1 MIKTAFSNTIAS
13 WKRYPIIEKS
23 DFSDLPLVVSEYK
36 NKYPYVWIKNQN
48 YDIHPNFNWNFYP
61 QPNDIDM
68 IHAFPVCNF
77 HSKRPINWQALYLV
91 PTSVTQET
99 EIKRSSQIAAYKTD
113 MTPMYI
119 YAFHDKFI
127 MKKYGMISIP
137 ERPCHLINNKKT
149 MDEVFE
155 LLTNATTKS
164 AWLVNADVR
173 IDNVSLLDHSIGDF
187 DIIKFPVV
195 HQSTGLTYADN
206 SVSLVSIDY
215 IKELM
220 KQKVQSQIPP
230 LVIHPTSGELM
241 PNSDLLE
248 INKPIQPK
256 IKTSSTPIGTVNDAV
271 DPFKAWA
278 NAYYTCLYLQYGD
291 ASISK
296 KKNKILGA
304 YTGLQSSRVNDLIKA
319 GIQQAEIDILNP
331 EFDYDTFVNWD
342 HIMKRFTDWNT
353 KELDSNMEVLDKR
366 IERIKKIYGEDS
378 EEYQKLS
385 SQFGKSSL

>member
-23 DFSDLPLVVSEYK
+23 DFLDLPSVVSDYK
-36 NKYPYVWIKNQN
+36 DKYPYVWIKNQN

-61 QPNDIDM
+61 QIDDKHM
-68 IHAFPVCNF
+68 IHSFPVCNL

-99 EIKRSSQIAAYKTD
+99 EIKRSNQIAAYKAD
-113 MTPMYI
+113 MTPMFI

-149 MDEVFE
+149 MDDVFE
-155 LLTNATTKS
+155 LLTNSNTKT

-173 IDNVSLLDHSIGDF
+173 IDNISLLDHSIGNF

-206 SVSLVSIDY
+206 SVLLVSIDY
-215 IKELM
+215 VKKLM
-220 KQKVQSQIPP
+220 TQKVQSQIPP
-230 LVIHPTSGELM
+230 LVIHPLSGELM

-248 INKPIQPK
+248 SNKTIQPK
-256 IKTSSTPIGTVNDAV
+256 IKTSSTSIGTVNDAV

-291 ASISK
+291 ADISK

-353 KELDSNMEVLDKR
+353 KVLDSNTEVLDKR

-385 SQFGKSSL
+385 SQLGKSSL